1 MQSIPPF
8 PSTSPLNPSGHTG
21 RIPKKNKPRT
31 CTHLLH
37 SPSPPHHN
45 RCRHHH
51 SASRTNSHHLSLHTL
66 KIPQI
71 HGTNT
76 IHQHYPPTLSTNTI
90 HQHYPPT
97 LSTNTIYQHY
107 PPTLSTN
114 TIHQHSPTPQ
124 STPQSNTPPK
134 EPTHLKAPSQ
144 ASNPLPCKPMSH
156 IVDVGASH
164 GLVFVRSFF
173 RFDVRLACLLPA
185 WLEASRNL
193 LSPINPKQ

>member
-1 MQSIPPF
+1 VPFFQRVPHLNTNSLDTHRSTIMQLIPPF

-21 RIPKKNKPRT
+21 RIPPKKKHRT
-31 CTHLLH
+31 FTHLLH

-51 SASRTNSHHLSLHTL
+51 SASRTNSHHLNLHTL

-76 IHQHYPPTLSTNTI
+76 IHQHYPPTLSTSTL
-90 HQHYPPT
+90 QPP
-97 LSTNTIYQHY
+97 N
-107 PPTLSTN
+107 PA
-114 TIHQHSPTPQ
+114 
-124 STPQSNTPPK
+124 PQSNTPPK
-134 EPTHLKAPSQ
+134 EPMHLKAPSQ

-193 LSPINPKQ
+193 LSLINPKQ